1 MYSQTGTLQKIHVRN
16 LFKIFIPLRAESKFR
31 VTLNTTPVFGLV
43 VADKDDESIY
53 YEYQLHMLLRE
64 RNYTQGIETESEAV
78 GCFSWAKRNAVLFQT
93 AAESN
98 TLEGGL
104 VLRVKVNHGIF
115 DFRKTS
121 RQLIRILVSLHSS
134 GQYVHQGTS
143 EICKLFPKKR
153 KADKSSENTEG
164 KFRQ

>member
-1 MYSQTGTLQKIHVRN
+1 MYSQTTALQKIHVRN
-16 LFKIFIPLRAESKFR
+16 LFKIFVPLRGENNFSVK
-31 VTLNTTPVFGLV
+31 LNTTPVFGV
-43 VADKDDESIY
+43 VVHDKDDANIS

-64 RNYTQGIETESEAV
+64 RNYAQGIETESEAV

-93 AAESN
+93 EQN
-98 TLEGGL
+98 TNKIEGV

-121 RQLIRILVSLHSS
+121 RQLIRIVVNLHVANN
-134 GQYVHQGTS
+134 YVHQGTS
-143 EICKLFPKKR
+143 TLCKLLPKKR

-164 KFRQ
+164 KVI